1 MQRKIIIKPGRELT
15 DQEINML
22 ERRKI
27 IFSTQDIG
35 TSGNY
40 DRFAGVRISLRTTG
54 ACDHISCLMCKVR
67 KIENQE
73 NEYEIIFEETD
84 SVKGLDRKHVGGPAG
99 GYNMIPLEEQ
109 LRYLQETELAELLED
124 ANIIEQIKEKYEEER
139 KSNYYLTHRFYGDGQ
154 RKMFWNETLDILS
167 NMHLR
172 EKAQVEEINDDGS
185 KRLLSVIKDDK
196 DEGYMLIEFP
206 CKIVFKFNGNQ
217 LKFSKCISS
226 DGKLIEETRED
237 IIKKISKINTLL
249 NSIPSYQQD
258 RYTYSF
264 VMPEDISS
272 EEELDRL
279 TTEIEQ
285 IQLENIDIDE
295 LSIGEINK
303 LLGSYKSDYVFDS
316 IIKEHDVEYILRRIK
331 DTDDNELKK
340 RLMKSFSKKDGDYT
354 EEQIESVKETLI
366 ELLKDEKG
374 WKDNASVI
382 AGFSRILKDT
392 LNFTEKMDIL
402 QMSIESHNNYCQHE
416 YSGGNNERQQEE
428 QIKMKISEMI
438 DQMFTDEDQT
448 TLAEELINS
457 KNYQAMIMI
466 LKESKFVKKEEANN
480 PSSIEK
486 LGSFNG
492 ISNEQKNRIAEELIK
507 YKEEA
512 PRGWMKWS
520 DFSDIPYIRDY
531 LNDKRQRQKISAF
544 EQIVGKKTFYIVGRG
559 VVEESSEQQL
569 KCFEDYREGIEA
581 YIDIQEALNTTNK
594 GKLHIDIPEKHMGMM
609 IGKQGSNIKR
619 LQERLK
625 ELMDGG
631 DIKIIL
637 HPQKE
642 GHVITLEDI
651 EEFIEKQRAKGQ
663 EEL

>member
-27 IFSTQDIG
+27 IFSTQDIEI
-35 TSGNY
+35 SGHY
-40 DRFAGVRISLRTTG
+40 DHFAGVRRSSITIG

-84 SVKGLDRKHVGGPAG
+84 SVKGLDRGHVGGPAG

-185 KRLLSVIKDDK
+185 KRFLSIIKDDK

-206 CKIVFKFNGNQ
+206 CKIVFKVNGNQ

-226 DGKLIEETRED
+226 DGKVREETRED

-249 NSIPSYQQD
+249 NSIQE
-258 RYTYSF
+258 RYAYSV
-264 VMPEDISS
+264 VMPEDITS

-279 TTEIEQ
+279 ITEIEQ
-285 IQLENIDIDE
+285 IQIENIDIDE
-295 LSIGEINK
+295 ISIEEINK
-303 LLGSYKSDYVFDS
+303 LLGFYESQCVFDS
-316 IIKEHDVEYILRRIK
+316 IIKEHNVEYILRRIK

-340 RLMKSFSKKDGDYT
+340 RLMKSFSKKDEDYT
-354 EEQIESVKETLI
+354 EEQIESVKENLI

-374 WKDNASVI
+374 WKYNASDI

-402 QMSIESHNNYCQHE
+402 QMSIESHNNYCQHK
-416 YSGGNNERQQEE
+416 YSGGNNEE
-428 QIKMKISEMI
+428 QIKMTISKLI
-438 DQMFTDEDQT
+438 DQMFTGEDQT
-448 TLAEELINS
+448 TLAEEIINS

-466 LKESKFVKKEEANN
+466 LRESKFVKKEEANN

-492 ISNEQKNRIAEELIK
+492 ISNEQKNRIAEENIK
-507 YKEEA
+507 YKEEN
-512 PRGWMKWS
+512 PRGWMY
-520 DFSDIPYIRDY
+520 IPYIIDY
-531 LNDKRQRQKISAF
+531 LKDKKLKQKTSAF

-559 VVEESSEQQL
+559 VVEKSSEQQL
-569 KCFEDYREGIEA
+569 RCFKDYREGIEA
-581 YIDIQEALNTTNK
+581 YIDIQEAINTTNK
-594 GKLHIDIPEKHMGMM
+594 GKLHIDIPEKYMGMM

-619 LQERLK
+619 LQEQLK
-625 ELMDGG
+625 ALMKIG

-642 GHVITLEDI
+642 GHIITLEDI
-651 EEFIEKQRAKGQ
+651 EEFIKEQRAKGQ